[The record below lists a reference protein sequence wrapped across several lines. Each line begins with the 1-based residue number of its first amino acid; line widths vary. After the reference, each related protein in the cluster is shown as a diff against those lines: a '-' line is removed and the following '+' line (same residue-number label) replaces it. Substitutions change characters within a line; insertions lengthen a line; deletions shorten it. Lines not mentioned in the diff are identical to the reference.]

1 MTHPLSIEPN
11 DDWACDLLWGEE
23 EGEDAQTPTCPTCHN
38 LDDMTLNPESGKWEC
53 GDYKCQ

>member
-23 EGEDAQTPTCPTCHN
+23 GDDAQTPDCPKCHN

-53 GDYKCQ
+53 GYYKCK

>member
-23 EGEDAQTPTCPTCHN
+23 GEDAQTPDCPKCQN

-53 GDYKCQ
+53 GYYKCK

>member
-1 MTHPLSIEPN
+1 MSHPLSIEPN

-23 EGEDAQTPTCPTCHN
+23 GEDAQTPCPKCHN

-53 GDYKCQ
+53 GYYKCQ